1 MIESYPCRL
10 CEILAASRTIP
21 VLVPG
26 QRLEDWPICEA
37 CWRILEV
44 GLRRSAPDG
53 PLESSLGGPGAPL
66 TEPQLRSL
74 IDAALQADDDIPVI
88 PASRR
93 APKRQHLV
101 RAELR
106 RLGGDIR
113 DATAASARGDW
124 AKALES
130 VRMIQG
136 RAVITR
142 RALERM
148 LGVHPVATDLPPL
161 VRAVRAV
168 GRLISDREVDTLAP
182 DDLRVRMHAVLEMLD
197 RELQTLLE
205 PPGEASGQAD
215 RGLDPPADGLSGP
228 RKP

>member
-21 VLVPG
+21 VLLPG
-26 QRLEDWPICEA
+26 QRFEDWPICEA
-37 CWRILEV
+37 CWRLLEI
-44 GLRRSAPDG
+44 GLRRTAP
-53 PLESSLGGPGAPL
+53 GGPRESLDGTGAQL

-74 IDAALQADDDIPVI
+74 IDAALQADGDIPVI

-93 APKRQHLV
+93 VPKRQHPV

-106 RLGGDIR
+106 RIGGDIR
-113 DATAASARGDW
+113 DAMAASARGDW
-124 AKALES
+124 AMALES

-136 RAVITR
+136 WAVITR
-142 RALERM
+142 RALESM

-182 DDLRVRMHAVLEMLD
+182 DDLRVRMHAVLDVLD

-205 PPGEASGQAD
+205 PPVEAPGQAD

-228 RKP
+228 EKP